1 MKLLATF
8 SLQYCVHDSERNPLQ
23 GQGRLRPRAIARWH
37 FSRRDHAALCCGE
50 QGTSAM
56 MDRRDIM
63 LASLALPLAGCG
75 DHRRVVRYKL
85 TLDAEVDGKPVSAF
99 NVVELWEY
107 DRSFPEKG
115 VVLGKT
121 GEAIVMEL
129 RPGRILVALLS
140 VVTQVPD
147 PVRGGNWTRQRG
159 NWGDLNSAYGHTPP
173 RHQPIEEY
181 WKKLSS
187 FRGDREWSLDD
198 LPDLVTFD
206 DVNDPRTVKLVDPR
220 NLEASFG
227 PGVRL
232 TRATIAIVDNDT
244 PLTRGIE
251 KKLPWFVGLKGTYL
265 FNFGTDRTTSRG
277 NSLAETL
284 HGGHFKE
291 GN

>member
-1 MKLLATF
+1 
-8 SLQYCVHDSERNPLQ
+8 
-23 GQGRLRPRAIARWH
+23 
-37 FSRRDHAALCCGE
+37 
-50 QGTSAM
+50 M

-75 DHRRVVRYKL
+75 DRRRVVRYKL

-129 RPGRILVALLS
+129 RPGRLLVALLS

-147 PVRGGNWTRQRG
+147 PVRGGSWTRQRG

-187 FRGDREWSLDD
+187 FRGDREWSLED

-220 NLEASFG
+220 NLEATFG

-251 KKLPWFVGLKGTYL
+251 KKLPWIVGLKGNYL
-265 FNFGTDRTTSRG
+265 FNFGTEEKSRKG
-277 NSLAETL
+277 NSLAEIIDSTYIAI
-284 HGGHFKE
+284 GTF
-291 GN
+291 

>member
-1 MKLLATF
+1 
-8 SLQYCVHDSERNPLQ
+8 
-23 GQGRLRPRAIARWH
+23 
-37 FSRRDHAALCCGE
+37 
-50 QGTSAM
+50 M

-63 LASLALPLAGCG
+63 LASLALPLAGCSPTI
-75 DHRRVVRYKL
+75 RRYRYEFAL
-85 TLDAEVDGKPVSAF
+85 EVEVDGKKLREF
-99 NVVELWEY
+99 NVVESWAY
-107 DRSFPEKG
+107 KASFPESAVRAG
-115 VVLGKT
+115 NT
-121 GEAIVMEL
+121 GESMVLEI
-129 RPGRILVALLS
+129 RPGRVLVPLLG
-140 VVTQVPD
+140 VVTEVPD
-147 PVRGGNWTRQRG
+147 PARGGNWTKQRG
-159 NWGDLNSAYGHTPP
+159 EWGRFRQAYGFTRP
-173 RHQPIEEY
+173 RDEDFEAFWNSLKQ
-181 WKKLSS
+181 
-187 FRGDREWSLDD
+187 FRGEREWSLDD